1 MKIELEEFMPKIK
14 TNKSAA
20 KRFTKSGTGK
30 LMRNKAFKRHILT
43 HKSRKTKRNL
53 GKKAV
58 VFSGDKSRIEKLIP
72 YI

>member
-1 MKIELEEFMPKIK
+1 MPKIK
-14 TNKSAA
+14 TKKAAA
-20 KRFTKSGTGK
+20 KRFRKTGTGK

-58 VFSGDKSRIEKLIP
+58 LFKGDMSRMKKLLP
-72 YI
+72 YL